1 MSPPPPDDA
10 ISDETANASLDERA
24 APTRVRCLRV
34 VFAHGGVGQ
43 AVTLDTRPVVI
54 GRDPGAAERAIALP
68 DRELSRRHALV
79 EPRGDAC
86 ASWVVVDLD
95 SRNGTIVGGER
106 LAPGATSR
114 PLGDGDV
121 VRVGKALLLYQDLA
135 AEGAPLVPASGAA
148 GAPSW
153 SAVAMRRVSSDI
165 ELCAPRPVPVL
176 VLGETG
182 VGKELVAEQIHRRS
196 RRAGDLVVVNCAS
209 IQANLAETELFGH
222 VAGSFTGARATS
234 AGLFAAADGGTLFL
248 DEIGELPMD
257 VQPKLLRAL
266 ARGEIRAV
274 GSTTTRQVQVRVIAA
289 THRDL
294 LKGVADGTFR
304 ADLYA
309 RLNAW
314 TIHVPPLR
322 ARRDELLALAQ
333 TFLARASAAAQ
344 LSPTAAEALL
354 LHDWPFN
361 VRELEQVLTAAA
373 VRAGAGDGGGVV
385 KLRHLPAE
393 LALRLGARGATP
405 DAVVDVRETEATP
418 GTPAFAPV
426 QSDGRPGEEELR
438 RMLASHGGNVAS
450 VAAAYGRD
458 RKQIYRW
465 ARRYGLDVDGFRDER
480 GEDERGGENGE
491 RDE

>member
-1 MSPPPPDDA
+1 MSPPPTDDA

-24 APTRVRCLRV
+24 TPTRVRCMRV
-34 VFAHGGVGQ
+34 VFARGGAGQ

-54 GRDPGAAERAIALP
+54 GRDPGDVERAITLP
-68 DRELSRRHALV
+68 DRELSRRHAQI
-79 EPRGDAC
+79 EPRGDGC
-86 ASWVVVDLD
+86 ATWVVVDLD
-95 SRNGTIVGGER
+95 SRNGTIVAGER

-114 PLGDGDV
+114 PLVDGDV
-121 VRVGKALLLYQDLA
+121 VRVGKALLLYQDVA
-135 AEGAPLVPASGAA
+135 AEASLAPAS
-148 GAPSW
+148 PSQPPLW
-153 SAVAMRRVSSDI
+153 SSVAMRRVSSDI
-165 ELCAPRPVPVL
+165 ELCAPKPVPVL
-176 VLGETG
+176 ILGETG

-248 DEIGELPMD
+248 DEIGELPLD

-266 ARGEIRAV
+266 ARGEIRPV

-294 LKGVADGTFR
+294 RQGVADGSFR
-304 ADLYA
+304 GDLYA

-322 ARRDELLALAQ
+322 ARRDELLTLAQ
-333 TFLARASAAAQ
+333 TFLARATSSAQ
-344 LSPTAAEALL
+344 LSPSAAEALL

-373 VRAGAGDGGGVV
+373 VRAGAGEAGGLV
-385 KLRHLPAE
+385 KLAHLPPE

-405 DAVVDVRETEATP
+405 DAAVVDVREPEVTP
-418 GTPAFAPV
+418 GAAGFAPV
-426 QSDGRPGEEELR
+426 QSDGRPSEDELR
-438 RMLASHGGNVAS
+438 RMLATHGGNIAS

-480 GEDERGGENGE
+480 GGDNDE